1 MIWVVF
7 MKDDVIKKE
16 KFQTF
21 KFLKKT
27 YNYSRDGKKYLIFFF
42 IGCIVACI
50 ISAIAPFLWAQE
62 LLYLTSGD
70 LQNLF
75 KFALFSFGIEIL
87 RNIVHYINNHTS
99 QLFFH
104 KARTNIR
111 LVLIEEILKT
121 KTHDINQKSSGV
133 FIQRITEDCRS
144 LADIFAE
151 MIDYVTYILTNIGI
165 LISIFFLSKPIFI
178 FYVFFLIILTFLQ
191 KKKVTAWK
199 ENDKKR
205 REENE
210 KATGLVGEIVRGN
223 QDIKVLNAEK
233 TMLTE
238 ASKRYISVNNASWHA
253 SKVNRTYRFFIDDIR
268 DILDLLFIALSIYLI
283 HNKFLSIA
291 SALIIYSYKNNI
303 LSLTH
308 NIEQIQ
314 QIIKQFNLSAGRVFE
329 IIDSINVEKESFG
342 DKKLKK
348 VHGNF
353 EFKNVDFSYEENMPI
368 LKNVSFKVNANETV
382 SFVGKSGSGK
392 TTIFNLLAR
401 LYDPTNG
408 EILLDGVN
416 IKDLDKDSL
425 RGNISI
431 INQSPYIFNMSI
443 RENLTLVKENLT
455 EKEMI
460 KACKTACLH
469 DYIMSLPDGYD
480 TVVGEGGIS
489 LSGGQ
494 RQRLA
499 IARALVQKTEII
511 LFDEATSALDNETQA
526 NIQKAIENMKG
537 EYTIL
542 IIAHRLST
550 VINSD
555 RLILIEDGNVLAEG
569 SHGELM
575 KNNKEYQNL
584 YKLEEKNTH

>member
-1 MIWVVF
+1 M
-7 MKDDVIKKE
+7 MDDVIKKQ

-27 YNYSRDGKKYLIFFF
+27 YFFAKERKKNLIYFF
-42 IGCIVACI
+42 IGCVVHCA
-50 ISAIAPFLWAQE
+50 ISAVSPLLWAQQ
-62 LLYLTSGD
+62 LLYLTDS
-70 LQNLF
+70 NLNGLLH
-75 KFALFSFGIEIL
+75 FALLIFLIEIF
-87 RNIVHYINNHTS
+87 RNVVHYVNNRNV

-104 KARTNIR
+104 SARTNIQ
-111 LVLIEEILKT
+111 LTLAGEVLKT
-121 KTHDINQKSSGV
+121 RMYDLNKKSSGV
-133 FIQRITEDCRS
+133 FIQRITDDCRS
-144 LADIFAE
+144 LAEVFVD
-151 MIDYVTYILTNIGI
+151 MVDYLTYILTNIGI
-165 LISIFFLSKPIFI
+165 LVSIFFIHKIVFL
-178 FYVFFLIILTFLQ
+178 FYVSFLIILSLLQ
-191 KKKVTAWK
+191 KKKVTEWK
-199 ENDKKR
+199 KNDKKR
-205 REENE
+205 REVSE
-210 KATGLVGEIVRGN
+210 KATGFIGELVRGCK
-223 QDIKVLNAEK
+223 DIKVLNAENS
-233 TMLTE
+233 MLNE
-238 ASKRYISVNNASWHA
+238 AKIRFTSLNDANWFLFKI
-253 SKVNRTYRFFIDDIR
+253 NRIYTIIIDNIR
-268 DILDLLFIALSIYLI
+268 DILDFSFILLSIFLI
-283 HNKFLSIA
+283 KEQSLTITST
-291 SALIIYSYKNNI
+291 LIIFSYKNSI
-303 LSLTH
+303 LSLTQ

-314 QIIKQFNLSAGRVFE
+314 QIMKKFNLSAERVFE
-329 IIDSINVEKESFG
+329 IIDSVNVKKEIFG
-342 DKKLKK
+342 DKTLKN

-408 EILLDGVN
+408 DILLDGIN

-431 INQSPYIFNMSI
+431 INQNPYIFNMSI
-443 RENLTLVKENLT
+443 KDNLSLVKDNLT

-460 KACKTACLH
+460 EACKTACLH
-469 DYIMSLPDGYD
+469 DYIMSLPDGYE
-480 TVVGEGGIS
+480 TIVGEGGIS

-511 LFDEATSALDNETQA
+511 LFDEATSALDNETQS

-569 SHGELM
+569 THEDLI
-575 KNNKEYQNL
+575 KNNNAYQKL
-584 YKLEEKNTH
+584 YQLEEKNT

>member
-1 MIWVVF
+1 MAI
-7 MKDDVIKKE
+7 VI
-16 KFQTF
+16 
-21 KFLKKT
+21 
-27 YNYSRDGKKYLIFFF
+27 
-42 IGCIVACI
+42 
-50 ISAIAPFLWAQE
+50 
-62 LLYLTSGD
+62 
-70 LQNLF
+70 
-75 KFALFSFGIEIL
+75 
-87 RNIVHYINNHTS
+87 
-99 QLFFH
+99 
-104 KARTNIR
+104 
-111 LVLIEEILKT
+111 
-121 KTHDINQKSSGV
+121 
-133 FIQRITEDCRS
+133 
-144 LADIFAE
+144 
-151 MIDYVTYILTNIGI
+151 
-165 LISIFFLSKPIFI
+165 
-178 FYVFFLIILTFLQ
+178 
-191 KKKVTAWK
+191 
-199 ENDKKR
+199 DK
-205 REENE
+205 
-210 KATGLVGEIVRGN
+210 
-223 QDIKVLNAEK
+223 
-233 TMLTE
+233 
-238 ASKRYISVNNASWHA
+238 
-253 SKVNRTYRFFIDDIR
+253 
-268 DILDLLFIALSIYLI
+268 
-283 HNKFLSIA
+283 
-291 SALIIYSYKNNI
+291 
-303 LSLTH
+303 
-308 NIEQIQ
+308 
-314 QIIKQFNLSAGRVFE
+314 
-329 IIDSINVEKESFG
+329 
-342 DKKLKK
+342 
-348 VHGNF
+348 
-353 EFKNVDFSYEENMPI
+353 
-368 LKNVSFKVNANETV
+368 VSFKHNKNEKEKTI
-382 SFVGKSGSGK
+382 SNISLEIFDKNICGIIGKSGSGK

>member
-1 MIWVVF
+1 M
-7 MKDDVIKKE
+7 MDDVIKKQ

-27 YNYSRDGKKYLIFFF
+27 YNYSREGKKYLIFFF
-42 IGCIVACI
+42 IGCIIACI
-50 ISAIAPFLWAQE
+50 ISAISPFLWAQQ
-62 LLYLTSGD
+62 LLHLTNGD
-70 LQNLF
+70 LHNLF
-75 KFALFSFGIEIL
+75 KFSIFSFGVEIL
-87 RNIVHYINNHTS
+87 RNIVHFVNNRS
-99 QLFFH
+99 AQLFFH

-111 LVLIEEILKT
+111 LALIEEILKT
-121 KTHDINQKSSGV
+121 KTRDINQKSSGV

-144 LADIFAE
+144 LADVFAE
-151 MIDYVTYILTNIGI
+151 MIDYITFIITNIGI
-165 LISIFFLSKPIFI
+165 LVSIFFINKVIFI
-178 FYVFFLIILTFLQ
+178 FYVFFLIILTYLQ

-223 QDIKVLNAEK
+223 QDIKVLNAEN
-233 TMLTE
+233 TMLEE
-238 ASKRYISVNNASWHA
+238 ASKRYYAVNDASWYA
-253 SKVNRTYRFFIDDIR
+253 SKVNRVYRFFINDIR
-268 DILDLLFIALSIYLI
+268 DILDLTFIVLCIYLI
-283 HNKFLSIA
+283 YNSFLTPA
-291 SALIIYSYKNNI
+291 NALIIFSYKNNI
-303 LSLTH
+303 LSLTQ
-308 NIEQIQ
+308 NIEHIQ
-314 QIIKQFNLSAGRVFE
+314 QIVKQFNLSAGRVFE
-329 IIDSINVEKESFG
+329 IIDSVNVEKEEFG
-342 DKKLKK
+342 NKKIKK
-348 VHGNF
+348 IHGNF

-408 EILLDGVN
+408 DILLDGIN

-431 INQSPYIFNMSI
+431 INQNPYIFNMSI
-443 RENLTLVKENLT
+443 KDNLSLVKDNLT

-460 KACKTACLH
+460 EACKTACLH
-469 DYIMSLPDGYD
+469 DYIMSLPDGYE
-480 TVVGEGGIS
+480 TIVGEGGIS

-511 LFDEATSALDNETQA
+511 LFDEATSALDNETQS

-569 SHGELM
+569 THEDLI
-575 KNNKEYQNL
+575 KNNNAYQKL
-584 YKLEEKNTH
+584 YQLEEKNT